1 MYLRPRSLDEACE
14 ALAAGEMRVLSGGTD
29 LLPAHVETPLPRN
42 LLDISRLEGLRGI
55 EMQPGHV
62 RIGART
68 SWAAIRRAA
77 LPPCFDA
84 LKAAACEVGS
94 VQIQAV
100 ATLGGNLC
108 NASPAADGVP
118 PLLALD
124 AEVELISASGSR
136 RLPLSA
142 FILGNR
148 RTARRADEILSAVI
162 VPRSIDRGRSA
173 FLKLGTRRYLV
184 ISIAMVAAI
193 VEADEAGR
201 VRRARVAVGACS
213 EVAQRLG
220 ALETALVGAPAQ
232 PGLGARVRAAHVA
245 DLAPIDDLRAPA
257 AYRLDA
263 AATLVARCL
272 ERAVAA
278 V

>member
-124 AEVELISASGSR
+124 AEVELISASGLR

-162 VPRSIDRGRSA
+162 VPRSIDHGRSA

-213 EVAQRLG
+213 EVARRLD
-220 ALETALVGAPAQ
+220 ALETALIGAPAAA
-232 PGLGARVRAAHVA
+232 GLGALVTPAH
-245 DLAPIDDLRAPA
+245 LAGLSPIDDLRAPA

-278 V
+278 G